1 MGSGASDGNWHHYV
15 FVNDARGRT
24 FYRDGLNIANNATT
38 NLFNITDFGL
48 TDKRKRL
55 ITDEWINTLY
65 KYHTEHYPF
74 MKYTQDDI
82 KAQPELLDFQIFE
95 IFNIEPNDTK
105 II

>member
-1 MGSGASDGNWHHYV
+1 MPK
-15 FVNDARGRT
+15 
-24 FYRDGLNIANNATT
+24 NILVKLEENTIIQMT
-38 NLFNITDFGL
+38 ITDFGL
-48 TDKRKRL
+48 TDKKSHL

-65 KYHTEHYPF
+65 KYHSDHYPF
-74 MKYTQDDI
+74 MKYTRDDI